1 MKTPAKYMRR
11 KSRPEPKNKR
21 LQASGMAAET
31 CVIQW
36 ASHQL
41 AFGRRTCVMGILN
54 VTPDSFSDGGR
65 YFSVDAAV
73 AKGIQLVR
81 DGADILDVGG
91 ESTRPFSDSVSQE
104 EELQRVAPVIK
115 RLSKAV
121 SIPISIDTTKAEVAR
136 QAVEAGASM
145 INDISALQ
153 GDPGMADVVSDCR
166 VPVVLMHM
174 QGTPRTM
181 QAAPRYKNPV
191 LDIKRFLSQS
201 VQFAESRNIPRSR
214 IIIDPGIGFGKTAE
228 QNLLLIRRLRVFK
241 SMGLPILVGTSRKS
255 FIRHSLGFADD
266 VSPSS
271 GPIETATQAT
281 VAAAVLNGAH
291 IVRVHD
297 VATTRITVR
306 MVDALKHGCSVVEP
320 CIRKGSD
327 FHG

>member
-1 MKTPAKYMRR
+1 MV
-11 KSRPEPKNKR
+11 
-21 LQASGMAAET
+21 AET
-31 CVIQW
+31 SMIQW
-36 ASHQL
+36 ASHRL
-41 AFGRRTCVMGILN
+41 VFGSRTCVMGILN

-65 YFSVDAAV
+65 YFSVDSAV

-91 ESTRPFSDSVSQE
+91 ESSRPFSDSVSPE
-104 EELQRVAPVIK
+104 EESQRVAPVIE
-115 RLSKAV
+115 RLARSV

-136 QAVEAGASM
+136 RAIEAGASM

-174 QGTPRTM
+174 QGTPKTM
-181 QAAPRYKNPV
+181 QTAPSYENAAI
-191 LDIKRFLSQS
+191 DIRRFLSQA

-228 QNLLLIRRLRVFK
+228 QNLLLIRRLRIFK
-241 SMGLPILVGTSRKS
+241 SLRLPILVGTSRKS
-255 FIRHSLGFADD
+255 FIRHALGLADD
-266 VSPSS
+266 IAPSS

-306 MVDALKHGCSVVEP
+306 MIDALKHGCGVEP
-320 CIRKGSD
+320 FTRKVSD
-327 FHG
+327 RHG